1 MPSSWHA
8 IQRHVLAKDAEI
20 GDKNAITC
28 LFWSEDFDDMP
39 KPDLDPADC
48 RIVAELQA
56 NGRLSN
62 VELADKIGL
71 SPSPCLRRVKRLERE
86 GYIEGY
92 RAALRRERIGL
103 GFSVF
108 IGVKID
114 GHTNERA
121 LQFEKAVVAMPE
133 VVACHLVSGEADYF
147 LEVVV
152 PDLGDY
158 QRFLVG
164 KLLNLPIVREVRSNI
179 AIQTLKAGAPLPLE
193 HFEMEQAQ
201 TPAQAAKHRRPERGG
216 LRR

>member
-62 VELADKIGL
+62 VEL
-71 SPSPCLRRVKRLERE
+71 
-86 GYIEGY
+86 
-92 RAALRRERIGL
+92 
-103 GFSVF
+103 
-108 IGVKID
+108 
-114 GHTNERA
+114 
-121 LQFEKAVVAMPE
+121 
-133 VVACHLVSGEADYF
+133 
-147 LEVVV
+147 
-152 PDLGDY
+152 
-158 QRFLVG
+158 VG